1 MLSLNALSMDQALL
15 IGRAVFLVFCFVL
28 AAFAFTRW
36 RKASQRTTELFFE
49 QNATLLKRL
58 SGLEEQLATSQAQL
72 AEARADITTI
82 ATRTETLAERMAE
95 RLEDSEQRRTSG
107 PAAGMAP
114 SYQIAIRLAKSG
126 APREELMS
134 SCGLSRQEAELVQR
148 LHAPPR
154 KLAAAS

>member
-1 MLSLNALSMDQALL
+1 MLSLPPISLDQVLL
-15 IGRAVFLVFCFVL
+15 IGRAVFLVLSFLF
-28 AAFAFTRW
+28 ATFAFTRW
-36 RKASQRTTELFFE
+36 RKASEATTKLFFE
-49 QNATLLKRL
+49 QNTLLLKRL
-58 SGLEEQLATSQAQL
+58 DALEEQLGASQAQL
-72 AEARADITTI
+72 AEVRNDTASIAARA
-82 ATRTETLAERMAE
+82 AGLAE
-95 RLEDSEQRRTSG
+95 RLEDSEQRRTTA
-107 PAAGMAP
+107 PAAAAAP